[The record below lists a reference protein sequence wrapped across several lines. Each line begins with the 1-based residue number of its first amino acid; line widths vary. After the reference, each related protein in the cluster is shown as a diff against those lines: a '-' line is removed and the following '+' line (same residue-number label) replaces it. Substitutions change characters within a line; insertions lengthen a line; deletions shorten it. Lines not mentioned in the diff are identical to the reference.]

1 MPIGSRVLV
10 ELPSQ
15 TDPTTKTV
23 TPAAFAVID
32 VLNAFPAP
40 KQAPASPTPT
50 PSS

>member
-15 TDPTTKTV
+15 TDPTTKKV
-23 TPAAFAVID
+23 TQAFAVID

-40 KQAPASPTPT
+40 KQTATNPTPT
-50 PSS
+50 PSN